1 VRGTIDVLN
10 NDGTIV
16 VRDSNASNSTFKF
29 ESSKNI
35 VGEISQAKATIISV
49 DNKVVNFTEPHIRY
63 ISPPTTSVS
72 LIQRIDGVTATPANT
87 GMVEGI
93 SNSLRYEGQL
103 KSRSNEITSG
113 SKSFKI
119 FANLTRANTFS
130 SVSPVIDVAP
140 VSAVTLSNIINN
152 DNTDETTKYG
162 NSKVRYISKNVV
174 LADGLDAE
182 DMKVFITAYKPS
194 TSNIYVYARVL
205 ATDDTTVFEDRDWTL
220 LNQVTESNLYSDSL
234 NENDYIE
241 YEYTFPK
248 TPPSTL
254 LTGIITSSSN
264 TTLTGAGTSFNS
276 SLVANDVVK
285 IVQGNT
291 LTSYDLGVVN
301 SVTNSTHLVLKS
313 NTTFSGSASIE
324 KVTQPGAAFKYN
336 RNDNIVNYLDADR
349 GQHSSYKI
357 FAIKVVLTSSSS
369 KFVPILSDVRALAV
383 SI

>member
-1 VRGTIDVLN
+1 
-10 NDGTIV
+10 
-16 VRDSNASNSTFKF
+16 
-29 ESSKNI
+29 
-35 VGEISQAKATIISV
+35 
-49 DNKVVNFTEPHIRY
+49 
-63 ISPPTTSVS
+63 
-72 LIQRIDGVTATPANT
+72 
-87 GMVEGI
+87 
-93 SNSLRYEGQL
+93 
-103 KSRSNEITSG
+103 
-113 SKSFKI
+113 
-119 FANLTRANTFS
+119 LTRANTFS
-130 SVSPVIDVAP
+130 SISPAIDIAP
-140 VSAVTLSNIINN
+140 ISAVTLSNIINN
-152 DNTDETTKYG
+152 DNTGETTKYG
-162 NSKVRYISKNVV
+162 NSQVRYISKNVV

-194 TSNIYVYARVL
+194 TSNIYVYARIL
-205 ATDDTTVFEDRDWTL
+205 AADDNTVFEDRDWTL
-220 LNQVTESNLYSDSL
+220 LNQVTETNLYSDSL

-254 LTGIITSSSN
+254 LTGVVTSSSN

-276 SLVANDVVK
+276 SLIANDVVK
-285 IVQGNT
+285 IVQGST
-291 LTSYDLGVVN
+291 LSSYDLGVVD
-301 SVTNSTHLVLKS
+301 SVTNSTHIVLKS

-357 FAIKVVLTSSSS
+357 FAIKVVLNSSSS